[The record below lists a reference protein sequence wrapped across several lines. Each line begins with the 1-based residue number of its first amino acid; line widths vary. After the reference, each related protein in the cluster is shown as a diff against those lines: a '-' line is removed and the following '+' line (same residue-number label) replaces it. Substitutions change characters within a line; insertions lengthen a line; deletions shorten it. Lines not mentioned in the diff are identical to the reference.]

1 MIKNRKKLHVAFIGA
16 GSISELHM
24 RCYKDMDDVKMVAMA
39 DISKDNLSKRAED
52 FGISN
57 CFTDYKEML
66 RKVKPEAVSICTP
79 NNLHASSTI
88 SSLRAGAHV
97 LVEKPLALNVREG
110 QRMLQA
116 SKKYRRKLIIGF
128 QHRFE
133 PKSQFIKKAVANGQI
148 GRVLFARVQALRR
161 RGIPNWG
168 VFGRKEMQGGGPL
181 IDIGVH
187 VLEVT
192 HYVMGSPNPVIASGN
207 TFTYL
212 GNKKS
217 NVVSKWPDWNHKNYT
232 VEDLCIGQIRFEN
245 GAILHIETSF
255 AAHIEKDVWNFQIM
269 GEKGGV
275 TWDPPM
281 IVHDDYDH
289 MVNTYPGWLPSSDF
303 KSCFETKMRNF
314 VDHVLYNRPTIAPV
328 EHGLIVQKM
337 MDGIYASAEK
347 GKEVKI
353 S

>member
-1 MIKNRKKLHVAFIGA
+1 
-16 GSISELHM
+16 
-24 RCYKDMDDVKMVAMA
+24 
-39 DISKDNLSKRAED
+39 
-52 FGISN
+52 
-57 CFTDYKEML
+57 
-66 RKVKPEAVSICTP
+66 
-79 NNLHASSTI
+79 
-88 SSLRAGAHV
+88 
-97 LVEKPLALNVREG
+97 
-110 QRMLQA
+110 MLQA

-269 GEKGGV
+269 GEKGGA